1 MAEISP
7 GKADNGD
14 LSKKQ
19 IVFYLLI
26 GLATI
31 AYLARDFWWPTSDG
45 LASLRGNVGKNACNR
60 LNGAYAGRILGV
72 TRDPVNRTDTIVYQ
86 VQRPESRAT
95 YAPADNITITTGK
108 CPDGQ
113 P

>member
-1 MAEISP
+1 MADTSP
-7 GKADNGD
+7 RKADTGD

-31 AYLARDFWWPTSDG
+31 AYLARDLWWPSTDE
-45 LASLRGNVGKNACNR
+45 LASLRGNVGKNACNS
-60 LNGAYAGRILGV
+60 LNGAFRGTIVGV
-72 TRDPVNRTDTIVYQ
+72 TRDPVNRTDIIVYQ
-86 VQRPESRAT
+86 VRLLDGRTT
-95 YAPADNITITTGK
+95 YAPADNTTATTGK